1 MGVTSLVRDKLIHF
15 EPSLVALSLRSDV
28 ISSIKILYPSCRT
41 MPRSKRERERERASQ
56 RERARERASERE
68 KARERERESERERE
82 KASERER
89 ERERERE
96 TGLGRQAIEGV
107 RNRLEQ
113 NALLRFRDG
122 LVFKAHRLLYHSTL
136 GLRVIEKK
144 KTPETPRDSSD
155 KSGVDVC

>member
-82 KASERER
+82 KASERASERAR
-89 ERERERE
+89 ERDRGREVGRRRSLKRE
-96 TGLGRQAIEGV
+96 GANPSPLAHAVRLPSEEG
-107 RNRLEQ
+107 
-113 NALLRFRDG
+113 
-122 LVFKAHRLLYHSTL
+122 T
-136 GLRVIEKK
+136 
-144 KTPETPRDSSD
+144 T
-155 KSGVDVC
+155 